1 VRHATTDD
9 QRYAMTVEA
18 LEQAGLRG
26 RAQSLGA
33 GRAIIYC
40 STRKKTEAVADHLKS
55 NGFAVGHYHAG
66 RTALARDRM
75 HSSFAAGRTR
85 VLVATSAF
93 GMGVDYPDVRVT
105 IHFQTPGS
113 VEAYYQEAG
122 RAGRDGLPSS
132 CVMLFGASD
141 LMTQRRLGER
151 GGTLHPRLE
160 DALAA
165 IERYANGRECRQQ
178 VLCGHFVDANGAD
191 LPTCGRCD
199 VCVDPDSIL
208 VVPEREPV
216 QALPASEQQLII
228 DAVSQ
233 LSRSIGKT
241 NLARALRGSKAKAM
255 TAHGLLHLPQHGAL
269 AHQSEA
275 SIIAAIEAMIAERRL
290 IRRGRKYPTVAL
302 PGAAAKRAPSS
313 TPRNARAARSSRPTR
328 TFHGIKLA
336 LDSYRKQKARQ
347 LKWKSYM
354 VFQRSTI
361 AAIDARRPRT
371 VAELERIPGLGPA
384 KIARFGDD
392 ILAIVS
398 RHLDA

>member
-1 VRHATTDD
+1 
-9 QRYAMTVEA
+9 
-18 LEQAGLRG
+18 
-26 RAQSLGA
+26 
-33 GRAIIYC
+33 
-40 STRKKTEAVADHLKS
+40 
-55 NGFAVGHYHAG
+55 
-66 RTALARDRM
+66 
-75 HSSFAAGRTR
+75 
-85 VLVATSAF
+85 
-93 GMGVDYPDVRVT
+93 
-105 IHFQTPGS
+105 
-113 VEAYYQEAG
+113 
-122 RAGRDGLPSS
+122 
-132 CVMLFGASD
+132 MLFGAAD

-191 LPTCGRCD
+191 QPTCGRCD

-216 QALPASEQQLII
+216 QALPASEQQLIV

-233 LSRSIGKT
+233 LARSIGKT

-269 AHQSEA
+269 AHHSEA
-275 SIIAAIEAMIAERRL
+275 SIIAAIESMIADRRL

-371 VAELERIPGLGPA
+371 VDELARIPGLGPA